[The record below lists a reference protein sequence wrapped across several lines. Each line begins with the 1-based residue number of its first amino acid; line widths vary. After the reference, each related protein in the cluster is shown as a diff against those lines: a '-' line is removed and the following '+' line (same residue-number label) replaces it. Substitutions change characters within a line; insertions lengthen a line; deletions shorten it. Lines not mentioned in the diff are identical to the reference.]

1 MKKNERLKKAIDYLR
16 LQGMIINDKDV
27 AVKMKADASN
37 VSRSISA
44 EPTDRFIKRFNDAFD
59 GLFNLNWLLT
69 GEGEMLRASVSQ
81 SAGDGNVQV
90 GGNAGNINNNV
101 NTSGTMDVAIRE
113 IAAAHTIMAK
123 MQEQMDKLISVIDR
137 LTESKEHGKD

>member
-1 MKKNERLKKAIDYLR
+1 
-16 LQGMIINDKDV
+16 
-27 AVKMKADASN
+27 
-37 VSRSISA
+37 
-44 EPTDRFIKRFNDAFD
+44 
-59 GLFNLNWLLT
+59 
-69 GEGEMLRASVSQ
+69 MLRASVSQ